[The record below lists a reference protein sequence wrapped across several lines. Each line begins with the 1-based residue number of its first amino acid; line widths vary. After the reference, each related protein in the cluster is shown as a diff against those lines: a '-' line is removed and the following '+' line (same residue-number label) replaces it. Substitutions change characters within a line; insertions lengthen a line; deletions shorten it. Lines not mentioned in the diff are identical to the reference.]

1 MRVLLALA
9 VILAAAGCAARPA
22 PARESAAAP
31 CIPAAPAGSASP
43 GRGDPVPDLTLPCLG
58 AGAPVRLAGLTGP
71 TVVNL
76 WASWCAP
83 CRSEL
88 PAIQRYADAAAGRVR
103 VVGVATNDRTGAA
116 RSLAADLHLTF
127 VMLYDENAKL
137 LAAAGKVALPVT
149 LFLSG
154 GRVRYVYNA
163 QPLDEAALSTLVRTY
178 LGG

>member
-1 MRVLLALA
+1 
-9 VILAAAGCAARPA
+9 
-22 PARESAAAP
+22 
-31 CIPAAPAGSASP
+31 
-43 GRGDPVPDLTLPCLG
+43 
-58 AGAPVRLAGLTGP
+58 
-71 TVVNL
+71 
-76 WASWCAP
+76 
-83 CRSEL
+83 
-88 PAIQRYADAAAGRVR
+88 
-103 VVGVATNDRTGAA
+103 VATNDRTGAA

-178 LGG
+178 LGV